1 MKKVLLT
8 LLISLVAAHLVAA
21 QNKPD
26 RKADRDGVKA
36 EIADAKK
43 QMQDPI
49 NALLTVA
56 GVGEPDSFGKNVLF
70 LGSASTGTVYS
81 YFSCDPAVLL
91 SDHGI
96 TLGPDD
102 RCFTHTVGTTTS
114 SATFED
120 IGRITIP
127 GRSAENVIYF
137 ILNNTM
143 TSEVENTYSNVLPTF
158 VRYTPTLRIESDAL
172 NDPTAVDPT
181 TGAPLN
187 GVLTVSAFGTKIANK
202 SVVAGEFDF
211 GYDAYSSA
219 ATRGFARSY
228 FADLGLPQPVINRLY
243 RKPMTIKLGMKVSV
257 RNIAL
262 AQFAY
267 TMRLTGN

>member
-1 MKKVLLT
+1 M
-8 LLISLVAAHLVAA
+8 
-21 QNKPD
+21 
-26 RKADRDGVKA
+26 
-36 EIADAKK
+36 
-43 QMQDPI
+43 
-49 NALLTVA
+49 
-56 GVGEPDSFGKNVLF
+56 
-70 LGSASTGTVYS
+70 
-81 YFSCDPAVLL
+81 
-91 SDHGI
+91 
-96 TLGPDD
+96 
-102 RCFTHTVGTTTS
+102 
-114 SATFED
+114 
-120 IGRITIP
+120 
-127 GRSAENVIYF
+127 
-137 ILNNTM
+137 
-143 TSEVENTYSNVLPTF
+143 
-158 VRYTPTLRIESDAL
+158 
-172 NDPTAVDPT
+172 DPT